1 MPPHLGGP
9 QVSFSGNTILENCN
23 CDILVRHEG
32 EKKLIEILNYYIRG
46 KSQLKNING
55 IAFRDNSEIVNTP
68 EAELID
74 LDTLPSPD
82 YSILTN
88 SNHWH
93 IPQDCSPEKAKRFL
107 EYISIKNKGYISSR
121 GCPYN
126 CIFCVEGNL
135 KQKHRMRSIENV
147 EKDLR
152 LLLSQT
158 GLKFINFMDDTF
170 TSSRKRVL
178 EMCDMINRIRK
189 DYDFRWYIEGRVNIL
204 AENLDLIDIMV
215 DSGLTY
221 LQVGI
226 ESGSQKVLDAQ
237 NKRITT
243 DQLRVV
249 FSKIGKLKN
258 KNIAIVGNIILGN
271 AGETEESLMETLTF
285 AKELYKLADFN
296 ASITFGFLVPF
307 QGTPIKENPNKY
319 DLKIID
325 DDFELNMYQFK
336 EVICHPKNL
345 NISTLNKYY
354 LLYLRVLSV
363 FFRVHIYKLNKP
375 IIDRRI
381 AFDKSLAR
389 NFNDLPLQ
397 PWRQTTYSSY
407 FLRRYYV
414 VFERD
419 NIINELNF
427 VSTKLCPVRLWE
439 INYDINNCYYYF
451 TSLNGE
457 KNIIEGNHIYL
468 WEMAT
473 GQYTIEEIVSHENS
487 PYNNQEYKMEDIM
500 DFYIKMYNSF
510 ALLLS
515 SY

>member
-1 MPPHLGGP
+1 MNTKKENIDIIFLDGITFCNENDFAHFIAFLFPLGKIIEDNSFSYKVLNLKLLSDYSIGFLIKELKMMSFKAIGISTHADNVKWIYKIVNQIKVHFPEIPIILGGP

-23 CDILVRHEG
+23 CDILVKHEG

-55 IAFRDNSEIVNTP
+55 IAFRDNGEIVNTP

-88 SNHWH
+88 FNHWH
-93 IPQDCSPEKAKRFL
+93 IPQDCPPEKAKRFL
-107 EYISIKNKGYISSR
+107 EHILRRNKGYISSR

-152 LLLSQT
+152 LFLSQT

-189 DYDFRWYIEGRVNIL
+189 DYDFRWYVEGRVNIL

-243 DQLRVV
+243 DQLKVV
-249 FSKIGKLKN
+249 FSKIGELKN

-271 AGETEESLMETLTF
+271 AGETEESLIETLNF
-285 AKELYKLADFN
+285 AKELYKLANFN

-319 DLKIID
+319 GLKILD
-325 DDFELNMYQFK
+325 ENFELNMIQFR
-336 EVICHPKNL
+336 EVICLPNNL
-345 NISTLNKYY
+345 NTSTL
-354 LLYLRVLSV
+354 
-363 FFRVHIYKLNKP
+363 
-375 IIDRRI
+375 
-381 AFDKSLAR
+381 
-389 NFNDLPLQ
+389 
-397 PWRQTTYSSY
+397 YSRS
-407 FLRRYYV
+407 
-414 VFERD
+414 
-419 NIINELNF
+419 
-427 VSTKLCPVRLWE
+427 
-439 INYDINNCYYYF
+439 
-451 TSLNGE
+451 
-457 KNIIEGNHIYL
+457 
-468 WEMAT
+468 
-473 GQYTIEEIVSHENS
+473 
-487 PYNNQEYKMEDIM
+487 
-500 DFYIKMYNSF
+500 
-510 ALLLS
+510 LLS
-515 SY
+515 LQTIYTE